1 MGQTLHDE
9 RYEDI
14 ILQALPPEYER
25 VRTASYE
32 RRDFGLDGIRHSTHY
47 VRRQSFALY
56 QS

>member
-1 MGQTLHDE
+1 MGQRVHHE

-32 RRDFGLDGIRHSTHY
+32 RRDFGLDDIGAWYTLCLSLIHI
-47 VRRQSFALY
+47 
-56 QS
+56 